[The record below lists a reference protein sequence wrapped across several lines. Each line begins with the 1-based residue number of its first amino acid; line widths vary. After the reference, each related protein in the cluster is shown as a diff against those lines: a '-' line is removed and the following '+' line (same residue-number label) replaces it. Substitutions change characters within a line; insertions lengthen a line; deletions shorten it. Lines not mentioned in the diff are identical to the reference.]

1 MEEKNSEKEVIENE
15 SKQDETKEKIQDESK
30 TAKTE
35 NSENTENGIEISND
49 VIAVIAG
56 VAVSEVQGVA
66 SMSGGFAGGITE
78 VLSGKKNMAKGIK
91 VDKTENTAKIDVN
104 IIVEYGSRIPDVAFE
119 IQNRVKKSVESM
131 TGFKVEEVN
140 VHVQG
145 VDTNISKI
153 ENTDNQKETNENEG
167 EKEKMKFIEK
177 VTLII
182 YSNIILILS
191 VIACLLVF
199 GWIDIDVVQN
209 LVKDLILY
217 GTSSKIILGV
227 SIVFI
232 LLSLRCI
239 FFDPTSKQELK
250 DKQGI
255 LLANDNGKLM
265 ISKETI
271 EDLVQA
277 VTKQYKM
284 AKEVTSR
291 VELDK
296 ENNVNIF
303 VNLVVGSD
311 TVIKDL
317 SADLQDK
324 IKTKV
329 KETTDLEVKEV
340 NITVKKAVQEKQPK
354 TAM

>member
-1 MEEKNSEKEVIENE
+1 
-15 SKQDETKEKIQDESK
+15 
-30 TAKTE
+30 
-35 NSENTENGIEISND
+35 
-49 VIAVIAG
+49 
-56 VAVSEVQGVA
+56 
-66 SMSGGFAGGITE
+66 
-78 VLSGKKNMAKGIK
+78 
-91 VDKTENTAKIDVN
+91 
-104 IIVEYGSRIPDVAFE
+104 
-119 IQNRVKKSVESM
+119 
-131 TGFKVEEVN
+131 
-140 VHVQG
+140 
-145 VDTNISKI
+145 
-153 ENTDNQKETNENEG
+153 
-167 EKEKMKFIEK
+167 MKFIEK
-177 VTLII
+177 ITLII
-182 YSNIILILS
+182 YSNIMLILS

-209 LVKDLILY
+209 LVKDLIFY
-217 GTSSKIILGV
+217 GTSATIILGV
-227 SIVFI
+227 TIEFI

-311 TVIKDL
+311 TIIKEL

-340 NITVKKAVQEKQPK
+340 NITVKKAVQEKQAK
-354 TAM
+354 TTM

>member
-1 MEEKNSEKEVIENE
+1 
-15 SKQDETKEKIQDESK
+15 
-30 TAKTE
+30 
-35 NSENTENGIEISND
+35 
-49 VIAVIAG
+49 
-56 VAVSEVQGVA
+56 
-66 SMSGGFAGGITE
+66 
-78 VLSGKKNMAKGIK
+78 
-91 VDKTENTAKIDVN
+91 
-104 IIVEYGSRIPDVAFE
+104 
-119 IQNRVKKSVESM
+119 
-131 TGFKVEEVN
+131 
-140 VHVQG
+140 
-145 VDTNISKI
+145 
-153 ENTDNQKETNENEG
+153 
-167 EKEKMKFIEK
+167 MKFIEK

>member
-1 MEEKNSEKEVIENE
+1 
-15 SKQDETKEKIQDESK
+15 
-30 TAKTE
+30 
-35 NSENTENGIEISND
+35 
-49 VIAVIAG
+49 
-56 VAVSEVQGVA
+56 
-66 SMSGGFAGGITE
+66 
-78 VLSGKKNMAKGIK
+78 
-91 VDKTENTAKIDVN
+91 
-104 IIVEYGSRIPDVAFE
+104 
-119 IQNRVKKSVESM
+119 
-131 TGFKVEEVN
+131 
-140 VHVQG
+140 
-145 VDTNISKI
+145 
-153 ENTDNQKETNENEG
+153 
-167 EKEKMKFIEK
+167 MKFIEK

-191 VIACLLVF
+191 VIACLLIF
-199 GWIDIDVVQN
+199 GWLDIEIVQG
-209 LVKDLILY
+209 LVRDLLLF

-239 FFDPTSKQELK
+239 FFDPTSKQEQK

-265 ISKETI
+265 ISKDTI
-271 EDLVQA
+271 EDLVEA

-284 AKEVTSR
+284 AKDVTSR

-303 VNLVVGSD
+303 VNLVVSSD

-317 SADLQDK
+317 SADLQEK
-324 IKTKV
+324 IKNKV

-340 NITVKKAVQEKQPK
+340 NIIVKKAVQEKQPK
-354 TAM
+354 SASQDI

>member
-1 MEEKNSEKEVIENE
+1 
-15 SKQDETKEKIQDESK
+15 
-30 TAKTE
+30 
-35 NSENTENGIEISND
+35 
-49 VIAVIAG
+49 
-56 VAVSEVQGVA
+56 
-66 SMSGGFAGGITE
+66 
-78 VLSGKKNMAKGIK
+78 
-91 VDKTENTAKIDVN
+91 
-104 IIVEYGSRIPDVAFE
+104 
-119 IQNRVKKSVESM
+119 
-131 TGFKVEEVN
+131 
-140 VHVQG
+140 
-145 VDTNISKI
+145 
-153 ENTDNQKETNENEG
+153 
-167 EKEKMKFIEK
+167 MKFIEK

-296 ENNVNIF
+296 DNNVNIF
-303 VNLVVGSD
+303 VNLVIGSD

-317 SADLQDK
+317 SSDLQDK

>member
-1 MEEKNSEKEVIENE
+1 
-15 SKQDETKEKIQDESK
+15 
-30 TAKTE
+30 
-35 NSENTENGIEISND
+35 
-49 VIAVIAG
+49 
-56 VAVSEVQGVA
+56 
-66 SMSGGFAGGITE
+66 
-78 VLSGKKNMAKGIK
+78 
-91 VDKTENTAKIDVN
+91 
-104 IIVEYGSRIPDVAFE
+104 
-119 IQNRVKKSVESM
+119 
-131 TGFKVEEVN
+131 
-140 VHVQG
+140 
-145 VDTNISKI
+145 
-153 ENTDNQKETNENEG
+153 
-167 EKEKMKFIEK
+167 MKFIEK
-177 VTLII
+177 ITLII
-182 YSNIILILS
+182 YSNIMLILS

-239 FFDPTSKQELK
+239 FFDPTSKQDLK

>member
-1 MEEKNSEKEVIENE
+1 
-15 SKQDETKEKIQDESK
+15 
-30 TAKTE
+30 
-35 NSENTENGIEISND
+35 
-49 VIAVIAG
+49 
-56 VAVSEVQGVA
+56 
-66 SMSGGFAGGITE
+66 
-78 VLSGKKNMAKGIK
+78 
-91 VDKTENTAKIDVN
+91 
-104 IIVEYGSRIPDVAFE
+104 
-119 IQNRVKKSVESM
+119 
-131 TGFKVEEVN
+131 
-140 VHVQG
+140 
-145 VDTNISKI
+145 
-153 ENTDNQKETNENEG
+153 
-167 EKEKMKFIEK
+167 MKFIEK
-177 VTLII
+177 ITLII
-182 YSNIILILS
+182 YSNIMLILS

-303 VNLVVGSD
+303 VNLVVSSD

>member
-1 MEEKNSEKEVIENE
+1 
-15 SKQDETKEKIQDESK
+15 
-30 TAKTE
+30 
-35 NSENTENGIEISND
+35 
-49 VIAVIAG
+49 
-56 VAVSEVQGVA
+56 
-66 SMSGGFAGGITE
+66 
-78 VLSGKKNMAKGIK
+78 
-91 VDKTENTAKIDVN
+91 
-104 IIVEYGSRIPDVAFE
+104 
-119 IQNRVKKSVESM
+119 
-131 TGFKVEEVN
+131 
-140 VHVQG
+140 
-145 VDTNISKI
+145 
-153 ENTDNQKETNENEG
+153 
-167 EKEKMKFIEK
+167 MKFIEK

-239 FFDPTSKQELK
+239 FFDPTSKQDLK

-296 ENNVNIF
+296 EKNVNIF